1 MRKSGGRAGRPLS
14 PFKGE
19 NERKH
24 TMAYDI
30 PNILGSL
37 ARDIEQGGTW
47 DEVAAELVK
56 AGWMPF
62 KDIPYAK
69 RLVSPYL
76 NK

>member
-1 MRKSGGRAGRPLS
+1 
-14 PFKGE
+14 
-19 NERKH
+19 
-24 TMAYDI
+24 MAYDI

>member
-1 MRKSGGRAGRPLS
+1 
-14 PFKGE
+14 
-19 NERKH
+19 
-24 TMAYDI
+24 MAFDI
-30 PNILGSL
+30 PNILESL

-62 KDIPYAK
+62 KDIPHAK